1 MEKSAKAFRSI
12 GEVATWLN
20 TEAYV
25 LRFWESRFSQIKPVK
40 RKDGRRYYRPEDM
53 KVIGGIKSLL
63 HGEGL
68 TIKGVQKIL
77 KERGVNYVA
86 SRSPSI
92 ENITLTADMNQQND
106 KSNIKQN
113 EILKDLHE
121 DQSQIKSMSDVKG
134 SSNDDYIN
142 KSSQNSN
149 EKKELKIIVKRLI
162 TLRDKIQKENEDSFD
177 NY

>member
-1 MEKSAKAFRSI
+1 MEKSAKAFRTI

-25 LRFWESRFSQIKPVK
+25 LRFWESRFSQIKPIK

-113 EILKDLHE
+113 EILKDLNE
-121 DQSQIKSMSDVKG
+121 DQSEIKSMRDVKG
-134 SSNDDYIN
+134 ISNDDYMK

>member
-1 MEKSAKAFRSI
+1 MEKSAKAFRTI

-77 KERGVNYVA
+77 KERGINYVT

-92 ENITLTADMNQQND
+92 EYFVPTAEINLKNEKPDNT
-106 KSNIKQN
+106 QN
-113 EILKDLHE
+113 EILKDASD
-121 DQSQIKSMSDVKG
+121 DQSEIKSMDDVRVI
-134 SSNDDYIN
+134 SNVDDII

-149 EKKELKIIVKRLI
+149 MKKELKIILKRLI
-162 TLRDKIQKENEDSFD
+162 ALRDRIQKENEDSFD
-177 NY
+177 N

>member
-1 MEKSAKAFRSI
+1 MEKSAKAFRTI

-77 KERGVNYVA
+77 KERGINYVT
-86 SRSPSI
+86 SRSPPI
-92 ENITLTADMNQQND
+92 EYFVPTAEINLQNEKPD
-106 KSNIKQN
+106 NTQN
-113 EILKDLHE
+113 EILKDASK
-121 DQSQIKSMSDVKG
+121 DQSEIKSMDDVRDI
-134 SSNDDYIN
+134 SNVDDII

-149 EKKELKIIVKRLI
+149 KKKELTIILKRLI
-162 TLRDKIQKENEDSFD
+162 ALRDRIQKENEDSFD
-177 NY
+177 N

>member
-1 MEKSAKAFRSI
+1 MEKSAKAFRTI

-77 KERGVNYVA
+77 KERGVNYVT
-86 SRSPSI
+86 SRSPPI
-92 ENITLTADMNQQND
+92 EYFVPTAEINLQNEKPD
-106 KSNIKQN
+106 NTQN
-113 EILKDLHE
+113 EILKDASE
-121 DQSQIKSMSDVKG
+121 DQSEIKSMDDVRDI
-134 SSNDDYIN
+134 SNVDDII

-149 EKKELKIIVKRLI
+149 KKKELTIILKRLI
-162 TLRDKIQKENEDSFD
+162 ALRDRIQKETEDSFD
-177 NY
+177 N

>member
-1 MEKSAKAFRSI
+1 MEKSAKAFRTI

-25 LRFWESRFSQIKPVK
+25 LRFWESRFSQIRPIK

-106 KSNIKQN
+106 KSNIKQI
-113 EILKDLHE
+113 EILKDLNE
-121 DQSQIKSMSDVKG
+121 DQSEIKSMRDVKG
-134 SSNDDYIN
+134 ISNDDYMK

-149 EKKELKIIVKRLI
+149 DKKELKIIVKRLI

>member
-1 MEKSAKAFRSI
+1 MEKSAKAFRTI

-25 LRFWESRFSQIKPVK
+25 LRFWESRFSQIKPIK

-113 EILKDLHE
+113 EILKDLNE
-121 DQSQIKSMSDVKG
+121 DQSEIKSMRDVKG
-134 SSNDDYIN
+134 ISNDDYMK

-149 EKKELKIIVKRLI
+149 DKKELKIIVKRLI

>member
-1 MEKSAKAFRSI
+1 MEKSAKAFRTI

-25 LRFWESRFSQIKPVK
+25 LRFWESRFSQIKPIK

-68 TIKGVQKIL
+68 TIKGVQKII

-92 ENITLTADMNQQND
+92 ESFTPTAEVILQKN
-106 KSNIKQN
+106 KSDNKQN
-113 EILKDLHE
+113 ETLKDCPE
-121 DQSQIKSMSDVKG
+121 DQSETKTIGEVKDISNAEGIK
-134 SSNDDYIN
+134 

-149 EKKELKIIVKRLI
+149 KEKELTIIVERLKA
-162 TLRDKIQKENEDSFD
+162 LRDKIQKENEDSFD
-177 NY
+177 NA

>member
-1 MEKSAKAFRSI
+1 MEKSAKAFRTI

-25 LRFWESRFSQIKPVK
+25 LRFWESRFSQIKPIK

-92 ENITLTADMNQQND
+92 ENITLTTDMNQQND

-121 DQSQIKSMSDVKG
+121 DQSEIKSMSDVKG
-134 SSNDDYIN
+134 ISNDDYIK
-142 KSSQNSN
+142 KSSPNSN

>member
-1 MEKSAKAFRSI
+1 MEKSAKAFRTI

-25 LRFWESRFSQIKPVK
+25 LRFWESRFSQIKPIK

-68 TIKGVQKIL
+68 TIKRVQKIL

-134 SSNDDYIN
+134 SSNDDYIK

>member
-1 MEKSAKAFRSI
+1 MEKSAKAFRTI

-77 KERGVNYVA
+77 KERGVNYVT
-86 SRSPSI
+86 SRSPPI
-92 ENITLTADMNQQND
+92 EYFVPTAEIDLQNEKPD
-106 KSNIKQN
+106 NTQN
-113 EILKDLHE
+113 EILKDASE
-121 DQSQIKSMSDVKG
+121 DQSEIKSMDDVRDV
-134 SSNDDYIN
+134 SNVDDII

-149 EKKELKIIVKRLI
+149 TKKELTIILKRLI
-162 TLRDKIQKENEDSFD
+162 ALRDRIQKENEDSFD
-177 NY
+177 N